1 MAVHAADKRTA
12 HRADGL
18 AGADDL
24 AEKLYE
30 SRLGN
35 MKDIGKHMGLPDSD
49 AANAPEIRQGIF
61 ARDVGPFLRG
71 KGISHYLLSGTKGGA
86 PQSLGPDTK
95 AVMQPYHVSRCAG
108 DELAFAL
115 FERLLE
121 EKGFSDWRPDGIVL
135 SKGADDPSDK
145 LSDELLKSRDGELF
159 NIRIQGPAVT
169 SSWCGE
175 PDMEVMPLDKMFVLI
190 VADVWWGDLS
200 PKNIPAGD
208 SDAEKMKK
216 RMWNAVANFVEMVVP
231 ANGSLPAEVPSSEM
245 LRDYLKGRDQ
255 CLNCVTGE
263 GLKKEQMESDTNDS
277 FRRKQARAYQ
287 AGELTRL
294 CNFRVKLA
302 TSSQMINFS
311 APRFDGVGNQVTED
325 VATDQFRRVHNQ
337 SRMGLRLGEHGGEY
351 IVGGARARA
360 FAHTHAHAHAH
371 AHARTRTRAHT
382 PQVGASA
389 TSSTRRRRVRPFLRP
404 GPTSACARR
413 PTRWPSTST

>member
-1 MAVHAADKRTA
+1 
-12 HRADGL
+12 
-18 AGADDL
+18 
-24 AEKLYE
+24 
-30 SRLGN
+30 
-35 MKDIGKHMGLPDSD
+35 
-49 AANAPEIRQGIF
+49 
-61 ARDVGPFLRG
+61 
-71 KGISHYLLSGTKGGA
+71 
-86 PQSLGPDTK
+86 
-95 AVMQPYHVSRCAG
+95 MQPYHVSRCAATSSRSRF
-108 DELAFAL
+108 LSAFWKKRASPTGV
-115 FERLLE
+115 RTV
-121 EKGFSDWRPDGIVL
+121 SC

-208 SDAEKMKK
+208 SDAGEDEEKD
-216 RMWNAVANFVEMVVP
+216 VERRRELCRDGG
-231 ANGSLPAEVPSSEM
+231 ARQARLPAEVPSSEM

-287 AGELTRL
+287 AGERTRL

-311 APRFDGVGNQVTED
+311 APGLTAS
-325 VATDQFRRVHNQ
+325 ATR
-337 SRMGLRLGEHGGEY
+337 SRKTSPPTSSGESTTSRAWACVWANMGASTSLE
-351 IVGGARARA
+351 VPARAHSRT
-360 FAHTHAHAHAH
+360 HTRMHAH
-371 AHARTRTRAHT
+371 AHARMRTRAHT